1 MMAAT
6 ITVSPAA
13 KTPSKPAKGTMR
25 SLCTDTMPDTDL
37 QAVTHR
43 LHRFVIAGPWDLD
56 IAWAMSAQGYDEVKW
71 AEGQAILAEL
81 INCDVPARTVLTA
94 AAGWYQAAAV
104 AAQQALAGRPH
115 LLTKLGVQEA

>member
-1 MMAAT
+1 MMRT
-6 ITVSPAA
+6 VTMVSPTAQPA
-13 KTPSKPAKGTMR
+13 SKPARGTTR
-25 SLCTDTMPDTDL
+25 CLCTDTMPDTDL
-37 QAVTHR
+37 QTVTHR
-43 LHRFVIAGPWDLD
+43 LHRFVTAGPWDLD

-81 INCDVPARTVLTA
+81 INCEVPARTVLTA

-104 AAQQALAGRPH
+104 AAQHALAGRPH